1 MADEKLNTGPAEN
14 ISPEAAEPITTP
26 EQAAAAEPQQE
37 QTGPAIPESGDVVV
51 SFDKINELM
60 AEKRQNAR
68 AEVEKAETPETPEAA
83 APGETPQPANTEE
96 PKKPRRGRPP
106 KAEKA
111 ATENQK
117 AEKSAGARKG
127 RPPKADKAAPDK
139 PKPSKRDKVSR
150 SDGKAPD
157 AKEPIKPAQDTAPKE
172 TAAAEQTAP
181 EPTTPPRPVEEGKL
195 VYLKLSEV
203 HPLHTFR
210 PHPFKVRDDAKMQ
223 EIVASI
229 RVNGVMVPGLARPE
243 KDGNGY
249 EIVAGHRRT
258 HGSEL
263 AGLEEMPFIVREM
276 TDHEAVQ
283 AMKDS
288 NKQRD
293 GMLPSELAAL
303 LELEVEDIKHQGG
316 RLKGIAEGDVGK
328 RSVEIV
334 GEAHEMNYKKVMRYL
349 RLNSLVPELLDK
361 VDDKKMGFMPA
372 VELSYIKPKNQRLI
386 AVSIDGE
393 QASPSLAQAKRL
405 RELDKEGK
413 LNGDV
418 IDGILSEQKKE
429 DRGVIIS
436 TAELEKYFGKE
447 VTPAK
452 MKEQIAL
459 RVRLAFQANLHKAA
473 VGGAVSENKALIQK
487 LAERADA
494 GGRKI
499 DCQRHKLPTAQQIQH
514 PHILAGFAAAV
525 AGTAKLAQR
534 TGRTGATGFTVALF
548 AVHRGAKRRYIV
560 VVLITLRP
568 VGAACMVVQ
577 NHPGECGTVIW
588 MLRIAV
594 GNLELQHSAC
604 GNLDA
609 GKRHCQAV
617 PILGKFFV
625 AELSLSNFGQHKVQ
639 RLVGGHGGGG
649 CDISVHHRHNKSSC
663 VYGQHQ
669 AVARLILDHCREG
682 MVKIL

>member
-1 MADEKLNTGPAEN
+1 MKIGNIEFGPHPIFLAPMEDVTDIGFRLLCKRYGASMVYTEFVSAEALVRSIKSTVNKLTISDEERPVGIQIYGRDVDAMV
-14 ISPEAAEPITTP
+14 EAAKIVEQAHPDVIDLNFGCPVKKVAGKGAGAGMLQNIPLMLEITEKVVKAVNTPVTVKTRLGWSADNLIITTLAEQLQDCGIQALTIHGRTRAQMYTGEADWSLIGEVKRNPRIHIPIIGNGDITTP
-26 EQAAAAEPQQE
+26 EQAAASEPRRE
-37 QTGPAIPESGDVVV
+37 QTGPAIPEPGDVVV

-68 AEVEKAETPETPEAA
+68 AEVEKAETPEAPEAA

-117 AEKSAGARKG
+117 SEKSAEARKG

-157 AKEPIKPAQDTAPKE
+157 AKEPIKPAQDTALKE
-172 TAAAEQTAP
+172 TAAVEQTAP

-203 HPLHTFR
+203 HPFHTFR

-263 AGLEEMPFIVREM
+263 AGLKEMPFIVREM

-316 RLKGIAEGDVGK
+316 RLKGVAEGDVGK

-452 MKEQIAL
+452 MKEQIMSL
-459 RVRLAFQANLHKAA
+459 LDDWKEKQPPELAKAP
-473 VGGAVSENKALIQK
+473 KKQ
-487 LAERADA
+487 
-494 GGRKI
+494 
-499 DCQRHKLPTAQQIQH
+499 
-514 PHILAGFAAAV
+514 
-525 AGTAKLAQR
+525 
-534 TGRTGATGFTVALF
+534 
-548 AVHRGAKRRYIV
+548 
-560 VVLITLRP
+560 
-568 VGAACMVVQ
+568 
-577 NHPGECGTVIW
+577 
-588 MLRIAV
+588 
-594 GNLELQHSAC
+594 EL
-604 GNLDA
+604 D
-609 GKRHCQAV
+609 K
-617 PILGKFFV
+617 
-625 AELSLSNFGQHKVQ
+625 
-639 RLVGGHGGGG
+639 
-649 CDISVHHRHNKSSC
+649 
-663 VYGQHQ
+663 
-669 AVARLILDHCREG
+669 
-682 MVKIL
+682 